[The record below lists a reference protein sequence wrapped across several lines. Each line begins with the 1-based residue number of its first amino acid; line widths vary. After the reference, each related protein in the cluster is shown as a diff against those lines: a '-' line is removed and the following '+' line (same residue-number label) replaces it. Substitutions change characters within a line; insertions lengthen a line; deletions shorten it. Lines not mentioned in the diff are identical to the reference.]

1 MKIKDQLHLSATHR
15 EGFDPNCPQC
25 LGTMTVQD
33 LEHAITCAYDCG
45 KGAQAAPYESEL
57 KTRPVVLDPA
67 NFVPAEEDPYAD
79 SAKLFGVEG
88 VR

>member
-1 MKIKDQLHLSATHR
+1 MKIKEQLHRSATHR
-15 EGFDPNCPQC
+15 KGFDPNYPQC
-25 LGTMTVQD
+25 LETMTVAELD
-33 LEHAITCAYDCG
+33 HAITCAYDCG

-57 KTRPVVLDPA
+57 KTRPVVLNPG
-67 NFVPAEEDPYAD
+67 NFVQAEDDPYAD